1 MIITL
6 YYISVLYFNMLES
19 FVSVVGEG
27 ALAAGLGISTVALE
41 LCILAGSAI
50 GNFIATMIPFWNKET
65 EFAEFDIS
73 IIFNKK
79 FLGTAVIT
87 FIGSFIVTS
96 AMYSQIIQNVVDQQ
110 PITIVAAFIQAA
122 LIGGVANWR
131 LNKAVPKP
139 NGEAE
144 NLLEQKKEDAIIQ
157 KHEIEKKIVV
167 DDGKTP
173 TEV

>member
-1 MIITL
+1 MLLET
-6 YYISVLYFNMLES
+6 YATVL
-19 FVSVVGEG
+19 GEG
-27 ALAAGLGISTVALE
+27 ALATGLGISTVALE
-41 LCILAGSAI
+41 LCILAGAAI

-87 FIGSFIVTS
+87 FIGSFIITS

-144 NLLEQKKEDAIIQ
+144 NMLQKKKEEQIIQ
-157 KHEIEKKIVV
+157 KHEIEKEII
-167 DDGKTP
+167 DDGKKP